1 MNDYNIGD
9 LVKVKTAYGTLPVKS
24 GSIGLITKVKGS
36 VLDEVGYFVFF
47 DEKVTFL
54 MYHKELEL
62 VS

>member
-9 LVKVKTAYGTLPVKS
+9 LVKVKKSKSHLLVKS
-24 GSIGLITKVKGS
+24 GSIGLITEVKES
-36 VLDEVGYFVFF
+36 AIDEIGYFVFF
-47 DEKVTFL
+47 DDKQTFL